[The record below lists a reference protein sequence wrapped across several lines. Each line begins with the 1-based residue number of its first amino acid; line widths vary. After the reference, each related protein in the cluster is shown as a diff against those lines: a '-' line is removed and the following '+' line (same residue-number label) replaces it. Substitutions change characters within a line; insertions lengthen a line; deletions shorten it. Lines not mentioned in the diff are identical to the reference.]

1 MSSQIRAVIVDDHPM
16 IRDGVVQ
23 ALANKPDIA
32 VVGGGSTGP
41 DAVDI
46 ARRLLPDIMLLDLKL
61 PGGGFEAMTT
71 ICRQSPAVRIII
83 LTASERD
90 EDLATALKLGAR
102 GYLLKGGSAPEI
114 VHAVRTV
121 FRGSSYVTPALAARM
136 LTKLSRRAP
145 LSNENGT
152 EELTKREAKIIAL
165 VAKGMTNKAVADEL
179 NLSVKTVKHHM
190 TNVME
195 KLQVKNR
202 LAAALKVRGME
213 HSFEPPAF
221 SPVYFDE

>member
-1 MSSQIRAVIVDDHPM
+1 MSNQIRTAIVDDHPM
-16 IRDGVVQ
+16 IRDGVLQ
-23 ALANKPDIA
+23 ALANKRDIE

-71 ICRQSPAVRIII
+71 ICRQSPAVQVII

-102 GYLLKGGSAPEI
+102 GYLLKGGSGPEI

-121 FRGSSYVTPALAARM
+121 FRGSSYVTPARM

-145 LSNENGT
+145 SSNENGM
-152 EELTKREAKIIAL
+152 EELTKREARIIAL
-165 VAKGMTNKAVADEL
+165 VAKGMTNKDVADEL

-190 TNVME
+190 TNIME

-202 LAAALKVRGME
+202 LAAVLKVRSME
-213 HSFEPPAF
+213 HSFQPPAF
-221 SPVYFDE
+221 SPVYFEE